1 MIIYNHEKELTDF
14 QFNIDL
20 IIHKGFE
27 PIAVSH
33 IHGEDVYVFETE
45 DESLEAYYCFEKDE
59 DDNYIGDITGWWY
72 SKEEFLEEV
81 KKYESQNYTKV
92 LTYWL

>member
-1 MIIYNHEKELTDF
+1 MIYNHEKELSDF
-14 QFNIDL
+14 LGNINRLKENGFN
-20 IIHKGFE
+20 

-33 IHGEDVYVFETE
+33 IRDEDVYVFDTE
-45 DESLEAYYCFEKDE
+45 DESLEAYYCFEKDS

-72 SKEEFLEEV
+72 SKDEFHEEV
-81 KKYESQNYTKV
+81 RKYESQNYTKV